1 MQTYEPEQLEQH
13 YADVNR
19 LVELAADLDDIQQEI
34 KSIALRGG
42 KRVAFYSL
50 NVAQKQVD
58 GMVNSIQ
65 RQINE
70 LEAASDEIGQL
81 ATQAP

>member
-1 MQTYEPEQLEQH
+1 MKTQNEQLDDL
-13 YADVNR
+13 YKDVNR

-34 KSIALRGG
+34 KSIALKNG

-58 GMVNSIQ
+58 GMVNTIQ
-65 RQINE
+65 REINGME
-70 LEAASDEIGQL
+70 GETNAVAQP
-81 ATQAP
+81 TT